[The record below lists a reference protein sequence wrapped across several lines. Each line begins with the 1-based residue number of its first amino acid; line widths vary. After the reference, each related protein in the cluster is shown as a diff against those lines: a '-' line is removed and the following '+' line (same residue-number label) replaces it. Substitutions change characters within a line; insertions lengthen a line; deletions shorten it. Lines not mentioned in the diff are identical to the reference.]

1 MGATQSLPDWIDAHC
16 RAFTFFGGV
25 TETLVPDNLKG
36 VTQPYEPELNPT
48 YTDMA
53 GVVVLPTRV
62 ATRAKV
68 EVAVQVVERWILARL
83 RHQTFFNLDD
93 LNRTIAELLVS
104 LNERAFKKLPGSRRT
119 LFEEL
124 EQPALSPLPSSPYVF
139 VEESARQHRRGRTPL
154 LLRSV
159 SAGETP
165 ARRPHQRPHRRSST
179 AVNGSPPIL
188 ICPGAIPP
196 CRAHASS
203 SPRIRR
209 MDT

>member
-1 MGATQSLPDWIDAHC
+1 MEIVD
-16 RAFTFFGGV
+16 
-25 TETLVPDNLKG
+25 K
-36 VTQPYEPELNPT
+36 
-48 YTDMA
+48 
-53 GVVVLPTRV
+53 
-62 ATRAKV
+62 AKV

-139 VEESARQHRRGRTPL
+139 ATWKKVRVNIDYHIEVEPPL

-165 ARRPHQRPHRRSST
+165 ARRPHQRPHRR
-179 AVNGSPPIL
+179 AL
-188 ICPGAIPP
+188 Q
-196 CRAHASS
+196 
-203 SPRIRR
+203 PR
-209 MDT
+209 